1 LIRRRETRNQSALSV
16 WNAACHSGDQKR
28 ESTTRQEA
36 TMGKRTGQRV
46 SAEAK
51 DLSSEPD
58 RATKVKGGQLKAAA
72 AVKPPKP
79 VSITDGTSNTI
90 MFGEVV
96 HRP

>member
-1 LIRRRETRNQSALSV
+1 
-16 WNAACHSGDQKR
+16 
-28 ESTTRQEA
+28 
-36 TMGKRTGQRV
+36 MGKRTGQRV
-46 SAEAK
+46 RAKAK

-58 RATKVKGGQLKAAA
+58 RATRIKGGQARGGQLKAGSA
-72 AVKPPKP
+72 PKP

>member
-1 LIRRRETRNQSALSV
+1 
-16 WNAACHSGDQKR
+16 
-28 ESTTRQEA
+28 
-36 TMGKRTGQRV
+36 MGKRTGQRV
-46 SAEAK
+46 RAKAK

-58 RATKVKGGQLKAAA
+58 RATRIKGGQVKADPFKPAVAA
-72 AVKPPKP
+72 PKP